1 MPSAFR
7 RIADELDS
15 SYVPEWAHRGR
26 RPVPSYAKVLLSR
39 FGKWWLPRLGLSLVT
54 AAALLEMAGIIIFAA
69 RSWLAGVL
77 VFAAGIL
84 TSVAGSLMWSA
95 YRMRHWLPGAS
106 ASDAPLAPP
115 TPRRTW
121 AWMLFAAVA
130 VLAGLGLMMWLI
142 VADGSPRAIVVG
154 GGMFMVCAGTGSAVL
169 LRQAQAAS
177 NGELSIGG
185 WSARRVSL
193 VMFVTSLVLA
203 AILLAQAPL
212 LPATR

>member
-1 MPSAFR
+1 
-7 RIADELDS
+7 
-15 SYVPEWAHRGR
+15 
-26 RPVPSYAKVLLSR
+26 
-39 FGKWWLPRLGLSLVT
+39 
-54 AAALLEMAGIIIFAA
+54 
-69 RSWLAGVL
+69 
-77 VFAAGIL
+77 
-84 TSVAGSLMWSA
+84 
-95 YRMRHWLPGAS
+95 
-106 ASDAPLAPP
+106 
-115 TPRRTW
+115 
-121 AWMLFAAVA
+121 MLFAAVA